1 MITDIRTL
9 PDGVEL
15 TADLGII
22 GGGAAAIAMAIR
34 LSGARLKVAIFE
46 SGGLAPEAETT
57 DLSAGETSGSP
68 YFSLHETRIR
78 MLGGSTY
85 RWGARSAPMKKIDF
99 ERRDWVPMS
108 GWPIGADDLA
118 PYEIAV
124 HDIIGLHRPFSYDG
138 DALSM
143 FKAKAPEI
151 DRSAFDFVA
160 FQFGK
165 NLMFGEAY
173 KSLLASAPNI
183 DVYLHANVTG
193 ISLDPD
199 GRRIESATIKTLNG
213 KRFAVKARA
222 FVLVCGGIE
231 NAKLLLNWNERFAGG
246 LCNDSGLVGRNFME
260 HPTFA
265 AGTVHA
271 EHWQSL
277 CDVFS
282 PGLIGG
288 RFVETGLAPSPAFQR
303 DNRILNAV
311 ARIRPVVSAD
321 ATQALRE
328 IIWNARHRKIP
339 LNLGWYRNEWL
350 KERLRTIAKDPLAIP
365 LNVVR
370 HLLGKPKRYKA
381 DSVNLEL
388 RTEQAPN
395 PESRVTLTGDA
406 DRLGLRRAHV
416 HWAMTPIDKRT
427 MRVMA
432 KAVDDELRRL
442 GLGRVELR
450 DWLDTDDVVWGP
462 DMVGGHHHMGT
473 TRMSENAADGVVDRN
488 SKAHSLENLYIAGS
502 SVFPTAGFVNPTYT
516 ILCLALR
523 LADHLKA
530 RLAGV

>member
-15 TADLGII
+15 AADLCII
-22 GGGAAAIAMAIR
+22 GGGAAAIAIAIR
-34 LSGARLKVAIFE
+34 LAGSRLKIAIFE
-46 SGGLAPEAETT
+46 SGGFAPDAETAA
-57 DLSAGETSGSP
+57 LGAGETSGIP
-68 YFSLHETRIR
+68 YFTLHDSRVR

-85 RWGARSAPMKKIDF
+85 RWGARSAPLKKIDF

-108 GWPIGADDLA
+108 GWPIGPGDLS

-124 HDIIGLHRPFSYDG
+124 HDIIGLHRPFSYGG

-151 DRSAFDFVA
+151 DRSALDFVA

-173 KSLLASAPNI
+173 KPLLASAPNI

-199 GRRIESATIKTLNG
+199 GRRIESATVKTLGG

-222 FVLVCGGIE
+222 FVLACGGIE
-231 NAKLLLNWNERFAGG
+231 NARLLLNWNERFAGG

-271 EHWQSL
+271 EHWQAL

-288 RFVETGLAPSPAFQR
+288 RFVETGFAPSPAFQR

-328 IIWNARHRKIP
+328 IIWNAEHRKIP

-350 KERLRTIAKDPLAIP
+350 RERLLAIAKDPFSIP
-365 LNVVR
+365 LNVAR
-370 HLLGKPKRYKA
+370 HLLGKPKRFKA
-381 DSVNLEL
+381 DSVILEL

-395 PESRVTLTGDA
+395 PESRVTLAGETC
-406 DRLGLRRAHV
+406 RLGLRRAHL

-432 KAVDDELRRL
+432 KTVDRELQRL
-442 GLGRVELR
+442 GLGRVESQ
-450 DWLDTDDVVWGP
+450 DWLDTDDVIWAP
-462 DMVGGHHHMGT
+462 DMIGGRHHMGT
-473 TRMSENAADGVVDRN
+473 TRMSESPADGVVDRS
-488 SKAHSLENLYIAGS
+488 SKAHSLDNLYIAGS

-516 ILCLALR
+516 IFCLALR

-530 RLAGV
+530 RFAGV